1 MKKIHNIL
9 LASAAA
15 TLLLTGCVE
24 DFDTSYPAGEKPEN
38 VAMDDLTRGYE
49 VLKNYTGLKLGAN
62 LTIADLKAGNT
73 SFSTV
78 LANFNEVN
86 VVDGFSHAAV
96 VADDGTVSADASKD
110 EVDAAIAAGL
120 VPTASLFAP
129 NAWNM
134 NVMKEA
140 TKDTWVDGENVD
152 LHQKYDFESSAIGDV
167 FGTDKDSKVAK
178 DPKGKNGKSLCIK
191 KAAKFIE
198 FPVNLPEGASL
209 STIKTISF
217 DYYSSNVKKNVV
229 IRVKVGDKA
238 KELRN
243 FGVPTKAKTW
253 ETFMVDLSKIDFTEA
268 FDADDMKSSNIS
280 LVIGQGA
287 VPQQVYVDNIDIYAP
302 YQKPGYYKPRPVDEK
317 AADVKKAMFA
327 YVDSVMQNY
336 GDKVQAWNV
345 ASNLIEDL
353 FYSLKSSENMGATD
367 EFYPN
372 DYLDEN
378 WVADVCKEIHSKKAD
393 AKLFYSEENL
403 LTDAE
408 KTEAAIN
415 YINQWNEAGAK
426 IEGIDVKL
434 DVPYNSSSLTE
445 AKANIDNL
453 LATLKASGLEIRLSD
468 MNVYLADAS
477 GTVADQSKATFE
489 DYKGMAELYA
499 YILNKAQ
506 DVLGDK
512 LYGVSFSTI
521 NQGTTGV
528 GLWNHFNRLPTY
540 VGVVNGLQKTEINGK
555 KIIYIYFWDTDIR
568 SGAGS

>member
-49 VLKNYTGLKLGAN
+49 VLKNYTGMKLGAN
-62 LTIADLKAGNT
+62 LTIADLKAANT

-110 EVDAAIAAGL
+110 AVDAAIAAGL

-140 TKDTWVDGENVD
+140 TKDTWVDGENID
-152 LHQKYDFESSAIGDV
+152 LHQMYDFESSAIGDV

-178 DPKGKNGKSLCIK
+178 DPTGKNGKSLCNK

-217 DYYSSNVKKNVV
+217 DYYSSNAKKDVV
-229 IRVKVGDKA
+229 IRVNVGDKVLQ
-238 KELRN
+238 LRN

-253 ETFMVDLSKIDFTEA
+253 ETFKVDLSKVDLTEK
-268 FDADDMKSSNIS
+268 FNEDDLKSSNIS

-302 YQKPGYYKPRPVDEK
+302 YQKPGNYKPRPVEEK

-415 YINQWNEAGAK
+415 YIKQWNEADAK
-426 IEGIDVKL
+426 IEGIDAKL
-434 DVPYNSSSLTE
+434 DVPYNSSSVAE
-445 AKANIDNL
+445 AKANVDIL
-453 LATLKASGLEIRLSD
+453 LAKLKASGLQVRLSD

-540 VGVVNGLQKTEINGK
+540 VGVVNGLQKTEIK
-555 KIIYIYFWDTDIR
+555 W
-568 SGAGS
+568 

>member
-24 DFDTSYPAGEKPEN
+24 DFDTSYPAGEKPES
-38 VAMDDLTRGYE
+38 VAMDDLTRGYD
-49 VLKNYTGLKLGAN
+49 VLKNYTGMKLGAN
-62 LTIADLKAGNT
+62 LTIADLKAANT

-86 VVDGFSHAAV
+86 VADGFSHAAV
-96 VADDGTVSADASKD
+96 VADDGSINATDN
-110 EVDAAIAAGL
+110 VDAVQKAIGAGL
-120 VPTASLFAP
+120 IPCGSLFAP

-140 TKDTWVDGENVD
+140 AKDTWVEGENVD
-152 LHQKYDFESSAIGDV
+152 LHQMYDFEDKAIGDV

-178 DPKGKNGKSLCIK
+178 DPTGKNGKSLFNK
-191 KAAKFIE
+191 KGAKFIE

-217 DYYSSNVKKNVV
+217 DYYSSNAKKDVV

-238 KELRN
+238 LQLRN
-243 FGVPTKAKTW
+243 FGIPTKAKTW
-253 ETFMVDLSKIDFTEA
+253 ETFKVDLSKVDLTET
-268 FDADDMKSSNIS
+268 FDADALKSSNIS
-280 LVIGQGA
+280 LVIGQAA

-302 YQKPGYYKPRPVDEK
+302 YQKPGHFDPRPADEK

-327 YVDSVMQNY
+327 YVDNIMETY

-353 FYSLKSSENMGATD
+353 FYSLKSSENMVADG

-372 DYLDEN
+372 DYMDEN

-393 AKLFYSEENL
+393 AKLFYSDENL
-403 LTDAE
+403 LADAQ

-415 YINQWNEAGAK
+415 YIKQWNEAGAK
-426 IEGIDVKL
+426 IEGIDAKL
-434 DVPYNSSSLTE
+434 DVPYNSSSVAET
-445 AKANIDNL
+445 KANIDDF
-453 LATLKASGLEIRLSD
+453 LAKLKDSGLQVRLSD

-489 DYKGMAELYA
+489 DYKGMAGLYA

-512 LYGVSFSTI
+512 LYDVSFSTI
-521 NQGTTGV
+521 NQGATGV
-528 GLWNHFNRLPTY
+528 GLWSNFNRLPTY
-540 VGVVNGLQKTEINGK
+540 VGVVNGLQKTEIK
-555 KIIYIYFWDTDIR
+555 W
-568 SGAGS
+568 

>member
-15 TLLLTGCVE
+15 SMLLTGCAE
-24 DFDTSYPAGEKPEN
+24 DFDTSYPAGDKPES
-38 VAMDDLTRGYE
+38 VAMADLTRGYE
-49 VLKNYTGLKLGAN
+49 VLKNYTGMKLGAN
-62 LTIADLKAGNT
+62 LTIADLKAANT

-129 NAWNM
+129 NAWNLT
-134 NVMKEA
+134 VMKEA
-140 TKDTWVDGENVD
+140 SKDTWVDGENVD

-167 FGTDKDSKVAK
+167 FGTDTNSKVAK
-178 DPKGKNGKSLCIK
+178 DPTGKNGKSLFNN

-253 ETFMVDLSKIDFTEA
+253 ETFMVDLSKVDFTEA

-280 LVIGQGA
+280 LVIGQAA

-302 YQKPGYYKPRPVDEK
+302 YQKPGYYKPRPVEEK

-327 YVDSVMQNY
+327 YVGSVMQNY

-403 LTDAE
+403 LTDEE

-415 YINQWNEAGAK
+415 YIKQWNEAGAQ

-434 DVPYNSSSLTE
+434 DVPYNGSSLAET
-445 AKANIDNL
+445 KANIDNL
-453 LATLKASGLEIRLSD
+453 LATLKASGLQVRLSD
-468 MNVYLADAS
+468 MNVYLTDAS
-477 GTVADQSKATFE
+477 GIIADQSKATFE

-540 VGVVNGLQKTEINGK
+540 VGVVNGLQKTEIK
-555 KIIYIYFWDTDIR
+555 W
-568 SGAGS
+568 

>member
-49 VLKNYTGLKLGAN
+49 VLKNYTGMKLGAN
-62 LTIADLKAGNT
+62 LTIADLKAANT

-86 VVDGFSHAAV
+86 VADGFSHAAV

-178 DPKGKNGKSLCIK
+178 DPTGKNGKSLCIK

-280 LVIGQGA
+280 LVIGQAA

-302 YQKPGYYKPRPVDEK
+302 YQKPGYYKPRPVEEK

-353 FYSLKSSENMGATD
+353 FYSLKSSENMVADG

-372 DYLDEN
+372 DYMDEN

-415 YINQWNEAGAK
+415 YIKQWNEAGAK
-426 IEGIDVKL
+426 IEGIDAKL
-434 DVPYNSSSLTE
+434 DVPYNSSSVAE
-445 AKANIDNL
+445 AKANVDIL
-453 LATLKASGLEIRLSD
+453 LAKLKASGLQVRLSD

-477 GTVADQSKATFE
+477 GTVADQSMATFE

-521 NQGTTGV
+521 NQGATGV

-540 VGVVNGLQKTEINGK
+540 VGVVNGLQKTEIK
-555 KIIYIYFWDTDIR
+555 W
-568 SGAGS
+568 

>member
-49 VLKNYTGLKLGAN
+49 VLKNYTGMKLGAN
-62 LTIADLKAGNT
+62 LTIADLKAANT

-178 DPKGKNGKSLCIK
+178 DPTGKNGKSLCIK

-253 ETFMVDLSKIDFTEA
+253 ETFVVDLSKVDFTEA

-280 LVIGQGA
+280 LVIGQAA

-302 YQKPGYYKPRPVDEK
+302 YQKPGYYKPRPVEEK

-327 YVDSVMQNY
+327 YVDSVIQNY

-353 FYSLKSSENMGATD
+353 FYSLKSSENMVADG

-415 YINQWNEAGAK
+415 YIKQWNEADAK
-426 IEGIDVKL
+426 IEGIDAKL
-434 DVPYNSSSLTE
+434 DVPYNSSSVAE
-445 AKANIDNL
+445 AKANVDIL
-453 LATLKASGLEIRLSD
+453 LAKLKASGLQVRLSD
-468 MNVYLADAS
+468 MNVYLADAG

-540 VGVVNGLQKTEINGK
+540 VGVVNGLQKTEIK
-555 KIIYIYFWDTDIR
+555 W
-568 SGAGS
+568 

>member
-15 TLLLTGCVE
+15 SMLLTGCVE
-24 DFDTSYPAGEKPEN
+24 DFDTSYAAGEKPES
-38 VAMDDLTRGYE
+38 VAMDDLTRGYD
-49 VLKNYTGLKLGAN
+49 VLKNYTTGMKLGAN
-62 LTIADLKAGNT
+62 LTITDLKAANT

-78 LANFNEVN
+78 LANFNAVN
-86 VVDGFSHAAV
+86 ITDGFSHSAV
-96 VADDGTVSADASKD
+96 VADDGSINATDNADAVQKVMD
-110 EVDAAIAAGL
+110 AGL
-120 VPTASLFAP
+120 VPCASLFAP
-129 NAWNM
+129 NTWNM
-134 NVMKEA
+134 NVMNEA
-140 TKDTWVDGENVD
+140 TKDTWVDGENVE
-152 LHQKYDFESSAIGDV
+152 LHQKFDFESSAIGDV

-178 DPKGKNGKSLCIK
+178 DPTGKNGKSLFNK
-191 KAAKFIE
+191 KGAKFIE

-243 FGVPTKAKTW
+243 FGLPTKAKTW
-253 ETFMVDLSKIDFTEA
+253 ETFVVDLSKVDFTEA
-268 FDADDMKSSNIS
+268 FTADDMKSSDIS

-302 YQKPGYYKPRPVDEK
+302 YQKPGYYKPRPAEEK

-327 YVDSVMQNY
+327 YVDSVMLNY

-353 FYSLKSSENMGATD
+353 FYSLKSSENMVATD

-378 WVADVCKEIHSKKAD
+378 WVADVCKEIHSKKDD

-403 LTDAE
+403 LMDAQ

-415 YINQWNEAGAK
+415 YINQWNVAGAK
-426 IEGIDVKL
+426 IEGIDAKL
-434 DVPYNSSSLTE
+434 DVPYNSNSSSLAET
-445 AKANIDNL
+445 KANIVNL
-453 LATLKASGLEIRLSD
+453 LAKLKDSGLKVRLSD
-468 MNVYLADAS
+468 MNVYLADAN
-477 GTVADQSKATFE
+477 GTVVDQSKATFE

-540 VGVVNGLQKTEINGK
+540 VGVVNGLQKTEIK
-555 KIIYIYFWDTDIR
+555 W
-568 SGAGS
+568 

>member
-49 VLKNYTGLKLGAN
+49 VLKNYTGMKLGAN
-62 LTIADLKAGNT
+62 LTIADLKAANT

-152 LHQKYDFESSAIGDV
+152 LHQKYDFEISAIGDV

-178 DPKGKNGKSLCIK
+178 DPTGKNGKSLCIK

-280 LVIGQGA
+280 LVIGQAA

-302 YQKPGYYKPRPVDEK
+302 YQKPGYYKPRPVEEK

-415 YINQWNEAGAK
+415 YIRQWNEAGAQ

-434 DVPYNSSSLTE
+434 DVPYNSSSVAE

-468 MNVYLADAS
+468 MNVYLADAN
-477 GTVADQSKATFE
+477 GTVADQSMATFE

-521 NQGTTGV
+521 NQGATGV

-540 VGVVNGLQKTEINGK
+540 VGVVNGLQKTEIK
-555 KIIYIYFWDTDIR
+555 W
-568 SGAGS
+568 

>member
-15 TLLLTGCVE
+15 TMLLTGCAE
-24 DFDTSYPAGEKPEN
+24 DFDTSYPAGDKPES

-49 VLKNYTGLKLGAN
+49 VLKNYTGMKLGAN
-62 LTIADLKAGNT
+62 LTIADLKAANT

-110 EVDAAIAAGL
+110 EVGAAIAAGL

-178 DPKGKNGKSLCIK
+178 DPTGKNGKSLCIK
-191 KAAKFIE
+191 KAAKYIA

-253 ETFMVDLSKIDFTEA
+253 ETFVVDLSKVDFTEA

-280 LVIGQGA
+280 LVIGQAA

-302 YQKPGYYKPRPVDEK
+302 YQKPGDYKPRPVEEK

-336 GDKVQAWNV
+336 GDKVQSWNV

-353 FYSLKSSENMGATD
+353 FYSLKSSENMVAAD

-415 YINQWNEAGAK
+415 YIRQWNEAGAK
-426 IEGIDVKL
+426 IEGIDAKL
-434 DVPYNSSSLTE
+434 DVPYSSSSLAET
-445 AKANIDNL
+445 KANIDNL
-453 LATLKASGLEIRLSD
+453 LATLSAAGLQVRLSD
-468 MNVYLADAS
+468 MNVYLADAN

-540 VGVVNGLQKTEINGK
+540 VGVVNGLQKTEIK
-555 KIIYIYFWDTDIR
+555 W
-568 SGAGS
+568 

>member
-15 TLLLTGCVE
+15 SMLLTGCVE
-24 DFDTSYPAGEKPEN
+24 DFDTSYPAGDKPQS
-38 VAMDDLTRGYE
+38 VVMDDLTRGYD
-49 VLKNYTGLKLGAN
+49 VLKNYAGMKLGAN
-62 LTIADLKAGNT
+62 LTIADLKAANT

-86 VVDGFSHAAV
+86 VADGFSHAAV
-96 VADDGTVSADASKD
+96 VADDGSINATDN
-110 EVDAAIAAGL
+110 VDAVQKAIGAGL
-120 VPTASLFAP
+120 IPCGSLFAP

-152 LHQKYDFESSAIGDV
+152 LHQMYDFEDKAIGDV

-178 DPKGKNGKSLCIK
+178 DPTGKNGKSLFNK
-191 KAAKFIE
+191 KGAKFIE

-217 DYYSSNVKKNVV
+217 DYYSSNTKKDVV

-238 KELRN
+238 LQLRN

-253 ETFMVDLSKIDFTEA
+253 ETFVVDLSKVNLTET
-268 FDADDMKSSNIS
+268 FDADALKSSDIS

-302 YQKPGYYKPRPVDEK
+302 YQKPGYYKPRPVEEK

-353 FYSLKSSENMGATD
+353 FYTLKSSENMVADD

-403 LTDAE
+403 LANAE

-426 IEGIDVKL
+426 IEGIDAKL
-434 DVPYNSSSLTE
+434 DVPYNSSSVAE

-453 LATLKASGLEIRLSD
+453 LATLKASGLQVRLSD

-512 LYGVSFSTI
+512 LYDVSFSTI
-521 NQGTTGV
+521 NQSTTGV
-528 GLWNHFNRLPTY
+528 GLWNNFNRLPTY
-540 VGVVNGLQKTEINGK
+540 VGVVNGLQKTEIK
-555 KIIYIYFWDTDIR
+555 W
-568 SGAGS
+568 

>member
-15 TLLLTGCVE
+15 SMLLTGCVE
-24 DFDTSYPAGEKPEN
+24 DFDTSYAAGKKPES
-38 VAMDDLTRGYE
+38 VVMDDLTRGYE
-49 VLKNYTGLKLGAN
+49 VLKNYTGMKLGAN
-62 LTIADLKAGNT
+62 LTIADLKAANT

-86 VVDGFSHAAV
+86 VADGFSHAAM
-96 VADDGTVSADASKD
+96 VADDGSINATDN
-110 EVDAAIAAGL
+110 VDAVRKVMDAGL
-120 VPTASLFAP
+120 VPCASLFAP
-129 NAWNM
+129 NTWNM

-140 TKDTWVDGENVD
+140 TKDTWVDGENID
-152 LHQKYDFESSAIGDV
+152 LHQMYDFESSAIGDV

-178 DPKGKNGKSLCIK
+178 DPTGKNGKSLFNK
-191 KAAKFIE
+191 KGAKFIE

-217 DYYSSNVKKNVV
+217 DYYSSNVKKDVV

-238 KELRN
+238 LQLRN

-253 ETFMVDLSKIDFTEA
+253 ETFVVDLSKVDLTEK
-268 FDADDMKSSNIS
+268 FNEDDLKSSDIS

-302 YQKPGYYKPRPVDEK
+302 YQKPGHFDPRPAEEK

-336 GDKVQAWNV
+336 GDKVQTWNV

-353 FYSLKSSENMGATD
+353 FYSLKSSENMVATD

-372 DYLDEN
+372 DYLGEN

-415 YINQWNEAGAK
+415 YIKQWNVAGAQ

-434 DVPYNSSSLTE
+434 DVPYNSSSVAET
-445 AKANIDNL
+445 KANIDNL
-453 LATLKASGLEIRLSD
+453 LATLKASGLEVRLSD

-477 GTVADQSKATFE
+477 GTVADQSKATLE

-499 YILNKAQ
+499 DILNKAQ

-521 NQGTTGV
+521 NQGATGV
-528 GLWNHFNRLPTY
+528 GLWSNFNRLPTY
-540 VGVVNGLQKTEINGK
+540 VGVVNGLQKTEMK
-555 KIIYIYFWDTDIR
+555 W
-568 SGAGS
+568 

>member
-15 TLLLTGCVE
+15 TMLLTGCAE
-24 DFDTSYPAGEKPEN
+24 DFDTSYPAGDKPES

-49 VLKNYTGLKLGAN
+49 VLKNYTGMKLGAN
-62 LTIADLKAGNT
+62 LTIADLKAANT

-110 EVDAAIAAGL
+110 EVGAAIAAGL

-178 DPKGKNGKSLCIK
+178 DPTGKNGKSLCIK

-253 ETFMVDLSKIDFTEA
+253 ETFVVDLSKVDFTEA

-280 LVIGQGA
+280 LVIGQAA

-302 YQKPGYYKPRPVDEK
+302 YQKPGSYKPRPVEEK

-353 FYSLKSSENMGATD
+353 FYSLKSSENMVATD

-415 YINQWNEAGAK
+415 YIRQWNEAGAK
-426 IEGIDVKL
+426 IEGIDAKL
-434 DVPYNSSSLTE
+434 DVPYNSSSLAET
-445 AKANIDNL
+445 KANIDNL
-453 LATLKASGLEIRLSD
+453 LATLKASGLEVRLSD
-468 MNVYLADAS
+468 MNVYLADAN

-540 VGVVNGLQKTEINGK
+540 VGVVNGLQKTEIK
-555 KIIYIYFWDTDIR
+555 W
-568 SGAGS
+568 

>member
-24 DFDTSYPAGEKPEN
+24 DFDTSYPAGEKPES

-49 VLKNYTGLKLGAN
+49 VLKNYTGMKLGAN
-62 LTIADLKAGNT
+62 LTIADLKAANT

-86 VVDGFSHAAV
+86 VADGFSHAAV

-110 EVDAAIAAGL
+110 AVDAAIAAGL

-140 TKDTWVDGENVD
+140 TKDTWVDGENID
-152 LHQKYDFESSAIGDV
+152 LHQMYDFESSAIGDV
-167 FGTDKDSKVAK
+167 FGTDTDSKVAK
-178 DPKGKNGKSLCIK
+178 DPTGKNGKSLFNK
-191 KAAKFIE
+191 KGAKFIE

-217 DYYSSNVKKNVV
+217 DYYSSNVKKDVV
-229 IRVKVGDKA
+229 VRVKVGDKA
-238 KELRN
+238 VQVKN

-253 ETFMVDLSKIDFTEA
+253 ETIVADLSKVDLTET
-268 FDADDMKSSNIS
+268 FDADALKSSDIS

-287 VPQQVYVDNIDIYAP
+287 VPQQVYVDNIDIYSP
-302 YQKPGYYKPRPVDEK
+302 YQQPGHFDPRPAGEK

-327 YVDSVMQNY
+327 YVDSVMLNY

-353 FYSLKSSENMGATD
+353 FYTLKSSENMVADG

-372 DYLDEN
+372 DYMDEN

-403 LTDAE
+403 LANAE

-415 YINQWNEAGAK
+415 YIKQWNEAGAK

-434 DVPYNSSSLTE
+434 DVPYSSSSFAET
-445 AKANIDNL
+445 KANIDKL
-453 LATLKASGLEIRLSD
+453 LATLSAAGLQVRLSD

-512 LYGVSFSTI
+512 LYDVSFSTI

-528 GLWNHFNRLPTY
+528 GLWNNFNRLPTY
-540 VGVVNGLQKTEINGK
+540 VGVVNGLQKTEIK
-555 KIIYIYFWDTDIR
+555 W
-568 SGAGS
+568 

>member
-15 TLLLTGCVE
+15 SMLLTGCVE
-24 DFDTSYPAGEKPEN
+24 DFDTSYAAGEKPES
-38 VAMDDLTRGYE
+38 VVMDDLTRGYD
-49 VLKNYTGLKLGAN
+49 VLKNYTGMKLGAN
-62 LTIADLKAGNT
+62 LTIADLKAANT

-86 VVDGFSHAAV
+86 VADGFSHAAV
-96 VADDGTVSADASKD
+96 VADDGSINATDN
-110 EVDAAIAAGL
+110 VDAVQKAIGAGL
-120 VPTASLFAP
+120 KPCGSLFAP

-140 TKDTWVDGENVD
+140 AKDTWVEGENVD
-152 LHQKYDFESSAIGDV
+152 LHQMYDFEDKAIGDV

-178 DPKGKNGKSLCIK
+178 DPTGKNGKSLFNK
-191 KAAKFIE
+191 KGAKFIE

-217 DYYSSNVKKNVV
+217 DYYSSNAKKDVV

-238 KELRN
+238 LQLRN
-243 FGVPTKAKTW
+243 FGIPTKAKTW
-253 ETFMVDLSKIDFTEA
+253 ETFVVDLSKVNLTET
-268 FDADDMKSSNIS
+268 FDADALKSSDIS

-302 YQKPGYYKPRPVDEK
+302 YQQPGYYKPRPAEEK

-378 WVADVCKEIHSKKAD
+378 WVADVCKEILSKKAD

-415 YINQWNEAGAK
+415 YIKQWNEAGAK
-426 IEGIDVKL
+426 IEGIDAKL
-434 DVPYNSSSLTE
+434 DVPYNSSSVAET
-445 AKANIDNL
+445 KANIDDF
-453 LATLKASGLEIRLSD
+453 LAKLKDSGLQVRLSD

-489 DYKGMAELYA
+489 DYKGMADLYA

-512 LYGVSFSTI
+512 LYDVSFSTI
-521 NQGTTGV
+521 NQGATGV
-528 GLWNHFNRLPTY
+528 GLWNNFNRLPTY
-540 VGVVNGLQKTEINGK
+540 VGVVNGLQKTEIK
-555 KIIYIYFWDTDIR
+555 W
-568 SGAGS
+568 

>member
-15 TLLLTGCVE
+15 SMLLTGCVE
-24 DFDTSYPAGEKPEN
+24 DFDTSYAAGEKPES
-38 VAMDDLTRGYE
+38 VVMDDLTRGYE
-49 VLKNYTGLKLGAN
+49 VLKNYTGMKLGAN
-62 LTIADLKAGNT
+62 LTIADLKAANT

-86 VVDGFSHAAV
+86 VADGFSHAAV
-96 VADDGTVSADASKD
+96 VADDGSINATDN
-110 EVDAAIAAGL
+110 VDAVRKVMDAGL
-120 VPTASLFAP
+120 VPCASLFAP

-140 TKDTWVDGENVD
+140 TKDTWVDGENID
-152 LHQKYDFESSAIGDV
+152 LHQMYDFESSAIGDV
-167 FGTDKDSKVAK
+167 FGTDTDSKVAK
-178 DPKGKNGKSLCIK
+178 DPTGKNGKSLCNK

-217 DYYSSNVKKNVV
+217 DYYSSNVKKDVV

-238 KELRN
+238 LQLRN
-243 FGVPTKAKTW
+243 FGIPTKAKTW
-253 ETFMVDLSKIDFTEA
+253 ETFVVDLSKVDLTEK
-268 FDADDMKSSNIS
+268 FNEDDLKSSDIS

-302 YQKPGYYKPRPVDEK
+302 YQKPGHFDPRPAEEK

-336 GDKVQAWNV
+336 GDKVQSWNV

-353 FYSLKSSENMGATD
+353 FYTLKSSENMVADG

-372 DYLDEN
+372 DYMDDN

-403 LTDAE
+403 LMDAE
-408 KTEAAIN
+408 KTKAAID
-415 YINQWNEAGAK
+415 YINQWNEVGAK
-426 IEGIDVKL
+426 IKGIDAKL
-434 DVPYNSSSLTE
+434 DVPYNSSSLAET
-445 AKANIDNL
+445 KANIDNL
-453 LATLKASGLEIRLSD
+453 LATLKASGLQVRLSD

-477 GTVADQSKATFE
+477 GTIADQSKATFE
-489 DYKGMAELYA
+489 DYKGMAGLYA

-512 LYGVSFSTI
+512 LYDVSFSTI
-521 NQGTTGV
+521 NQSTTGV
-528 GLWNHFNRLPTY
+528 GLWNNFNRLPTY
-540 VGVVNGLQKTEINGK
+540 VGVVNGLQKTEIK
-555 KIIYIYFWDTDIR
+555 W
-568 SGAGS
+568 

>member
-15 TLLLTGCVE
+15 SMLLTGCVE
-24 DFDTSYPAGEKPEN
+24 DFDTSYPAGKKPES
-38 VAMDDLTRGYE
+38 VVMDDLTRGYE
-49 VLKNYTGLKLGAN
+49 VLKKYTDMKLGAN
-62 LTIADLKAGNT
+62 LTIADLKAANT

-86 VVDGFSHAAV
+86 VADGFSHAAV

-110 EVDAAIAAGL
+110 AVDAAIAAGL

-134 NVMKEA
+134 NVMNEA
-140 TKDTWVDGENVD
+140 TKDTWVDGENID

-167 FGTDKDSKVAK
+167 FGTDTDSKVAK
-178 DPKGKNGKSLCIK
+178 DPAGKNGQSLFNK
-191 KAAKFIE
+191 KASKFIE

-217 DYYSSNVKKNVV
+217 DYYSSNVKKDVV

-238 KELRN
+238 LQLRN
-243 FGVPTKAKTW
+243 FGIPTKAKTW
-253 ETFMVDLSKIDFTEA
+253 ETFTVDLSKVDLTEK
-268 FDADDMKSSNIS
+268 FDADDLKSSDIT

-302 YQKPGYYKPRPVDEK
+302 YQKPGYYKPRPAEEK
-317 AADVKKAMFA
+317 AVDVKKAMFA

-353 FYSLKSSENMGATD
+353 FYSLKSSENMDAAD

-403 LTDAE
+403 LTDPQ
-408 KTEAAIN
+408 KTEAAVN
-415 YINQWNEAGAK
+415 YIKQWNDAGAK
-426 IEGIDVKL
+426 IEGIDAKL
-434 DVPYNSSSLTE
+434 DVPYNSSSLAET
-445 AKANIDNL
+445 KANIDNL
-453 LATLKASGLEIRLSD
+453 LAKLKDLGLQVRLSD
-468 MNVYLADAS
+468 MNVYLADAG
-477 GTVADQSKATFE
+477 GTIADQSKATFE

-512 LYGVSFSTI
+512 LYDVSFSTI
-521 NQGTTGV
+521 NQGATGV
-528 GLWNHFNRLPTY
+528 GLWSNFNRLPTY
-540 VGVVNGLQKTEINGK
+540 VGVVNGLQKTEMK
-555 KIIYIYFWDTDIR
+555 W
-568 SGAGS
+568 

>member
-1 MKKIHNIL
+1 M
-9 LASAAA
+9 
-15 TLLLTGCVE
+15 LLTGCVE
-24 DFDTSYPAGEKPEN
+24 DFDTSYPAGDKPES

-49 VLKNYTGLKLGAN
+49 VLKNYTTGMKLGAN
-62 LTIADLKAGNT
+62 LTIADLKAANT

-78 LANFNEVN
+78 LANFNAVN
-86 VVDGFSHAAV
+86 ITDGFSHAAV
-96 VADDGTVSADASKD
+96 VADDGMVSADGPKD
-110 EVDAAIAAGL
+110 AVDAAIAAGL

-129 NAWNM
+129 NAWNLT
-134 NVMKEA
+134 VMKEA
-140 TKDTWVDGENVD
+140 SKDTWVDGENID
-152 LHQKYDFESSAIGDV
+152 LHLKYDFEGDAINAT

-178 DPKGKNGKSLCIK
+178 DPTGKNGKSLCNK

-198 FPVNLPEGASL
+198 FPVKLPEGASL

-243 FGVPTKAKTW
+243 FGLPTKAKTW
-253 ETFMVDLSKIDFTEA
+253 ETFVVDLSKVDFTEA
-268 FDADDMKSSNIS
+268 FTADDMKSSDIS

-302 YQKPGYYKPRPVDEK
+302 YQKPGYYKPRPAEEK

-327 YVDSVMQNY
+327 YVDSVMLNY
-336 GDKVQAWNV
+336 GDKVKTWNV

-353 FYSLKSSENMGATD
+353 FYSLKSSENMVATD

-378 WVADVCKEIHSKKAD
+378 WVADVCKEIHSKKDD

-403 LTDAE
+403 LMDAQ

-415 YINQWNEAGAK
+415 YIKQWNKAGAK

-434 DVPYNSSSLTE
+434 DVPYNSSSVAE
-445 AKANIDNL
+445 AEANIDKL
-453 LATLKASGLEIRLSD
+453 LATLSAEGLQVRLSD
-468 MNVYLADAS
+468 MNVYLADAN
-477 GTVADQSKATFE
+477 GTVVDQSKATFA

-528 GLWNHFNRLPTY
+528 GLWNNFNRLPTY
-540 VGVVNGLQKTEINGK
+540 VGVVNGLQKTEIK
-555 KIIYIYFWDTDIR
+555 W
-568 SGAGS
+568 

>member
-24 DFDTSYPAGEKPEN
+24 DFDTSYAAGEKPES

-49 VLKNYTGLKLGAN
+49 VLKNYTGMKLGAN
-62 LTIADLKAGNT
+62 LTIADLKAANT

-86 VVDGFSHAAV
+86 VADGFSHAAV

-110 EVDAAIAAGL
+110 AVDAAIAAGL

-134 NVMKEA
+134 TVMKEA
-140 TKDTWVDGENVD
+140 TKDTWVEGENLD

-167 FGTDKDSKVAK
+167 FGTDKNSKVAK
-178 DPKGKNGKSLCIK
+178 DPTGKNGKSLFNK
-191 KAAKFIE
+191 KNAKFIE

-217 DYYSSNVKKNVV
+217 DYYSSNAKKDVV

-238 KELRN
+238 LQLRN

-253 ETFMVDLSKIDFTEA
+253 ETFVVDLSKVNLTET
-268 FDADDMKSSNIS
+268 FDADALKSSDIS

-287 VPQQVYVDNIDIYAP
+287 VPQQVYVDNIDIYSP
-302 YQKPGYYKPRPVDEK
+302 YQKPGHFDPRPADEK
-317 AADVKKAMFA
+317 AAAVKKAMFD
-327 YVDSVMQNY
+327 YVDNIMENY

-353 FYSLKSSENMGATD
+353 FYTLKSSENMVADG

-372 DYLDEN
+372 DYMDEN
-378 WVADVCKEIHSKKAD
+378 WVADVCKEIHSKKDD

-403 LTDAE
+403 LANAE

-415 YINQWNEAGAK
+415 YIKQWNEAGAK

-434 DVPYNSSSLTE
+434 DVPYNSSSLAET
-445 AKANIDNL
+445 KANIDNL
-453 LATLKASGLEIRLSD
+453 LATLKASGLEVRLSD

-477 GTVADQSKATFE
+477 GTIADQSKATFE

-528 GLWNHFNRLPTY
+528 GLWNKFNRLPTY
-540 VGVVNGLQKTEINGK
+540 VGVVNGLQKTEIK
-555 KIIYIYFWDTDIR
+555 W
-568 SGAGS
+568 

>member
-49 VLKNYTGLKLGAN
+49 VLKNYTGMKLGAN
-62 LTIADLKAGNT
+62 LTIADLKAANT

-86 VVDGFSHAAV
+86 IADGFSHAAV

-110 EVDAAIAAGL
+110 AVDAAIAAGL
-120 VPTASLFAP
+120 APTASLFAP

-134 NVMKEA
+134 TVMKEA
-140 TKDTWVDGENVD
+140 TKDTWVEGENLD

-167 FGTDKDSKVAK
+167 FGTDKNSKVAK
-178 DPKGKNGKSLCIK
+178 DPTGKNGKSLFNK
-191 KAAKFIE
+191 KNAKFIE

-217 DYYSSNVKKNVV
+217 DYYSSNAKKDVV
-229 IRVKVGDKA
+229 IRVKVGDKVLQ
-238 KELRN
+238 LRN

-253 ETFMVDLSKIDFTEA
+253 ETFKVDLSKVDLTEK
-268 FDADDMKSSNIS
+268 FNEDDLKSSNIS

-302 YQKPGYYKPRPVDEK
+302 YQKPGYYKPRPVEEK

-378 WVADVCKEIHSKKAD
+378 WVADVCKEILSKKAD

-434 DVPYNSSSLTE
+434 DVPYSSSSLAET
-445 AKANIDNL
+445 KANIDNL
-453 LATLKASGLEIRLSD
+453 LATLKASGLQVRLSD

-528 GLWNHFNRLPTY
+528 GLWNKFNRLPTY
-540 VGVVNGLQKTEINGK
+540 VGVVNGLQKTEIK
-555 KIIYIYFWDTDIR
+555 W
-568 SGAGS
+568 

>member
-15 TLLLTGCVE
+15 SMLLTGCVE
-24 DFDTSYPAGEKPEN
+24 DFDTSYPAGKKPES
-38 VAMDDLTRGYE
+38 VVMDDLTRGYE
-49 VLKNYTGLKLGAN
+49 VLKKYTDMKLGAN
-62 LTIADLKAGNT
+62 LTIADLKAANT

-86 VVDGFSHAAV
+86 VADGFSHAAV
-96 VADDGTVSADASKD
+96 VADDGSINATDNADAVQKVMD
-110 EVDAAIAAGL
+110 AGL
-120 VPTASLFAP
+120 VPCASLFAP
-129 NAWNM
+129 NTWNM

-140 TKDTWVDGENVD
+140 TKDTWIEGENID
-152 LHQKYDFESSAIGDV
+152 LHQKYDFESSAIGAV
-167 FGTDKDSKVAK
+167 FGTDKFSKVAN
-178 DPKGKNGKSLCIK
+178 DPAKKNGKVLLNK
-191 KAAKFIE
+191 NAAKFIE

-217 DYYSSNVKKNVV
+217 DYYSSNVKKDVV

-238 KELRN
+238 LQLRN

-253 ETFMVDLSKIDFTEA
+253 ETFTVDLSKVNLTET
-268 FDADDMKSSNIS
+268 FDADALKSSNIS
-280 LVIGQGA
+280 LVIGQA
-287 VPQQVYVDNIDIYAP
+287 AAPQNVAIDNLDVYAP
-302 YQKPGYYKPRPVDEK
+302 YQKPGHFDPRPADEK

-327 YVDSVMQNY
+327 YVDSIMKNY

-353 FYSLKSSENMGATD
+353 FYSLKSSENMVAAD

-378 WVADVCKEIHSKKAD
+378 WVADVCKEIHSKKDD

-434 DVPYNSSSLTE
+434 DVPYNSSSLAET
-445 AKANIDNL
+445 KANIDKR
-453 LATLKASGLEIRLSD
+453 LATLKASGLEVRLSD
-468 MNVYLADAS
+468 MNVYLADAG

-521 NQGTTGV
+521 NQGPTGV
-528 GLWNHFNRLPTY
+528 GLWSNFNRLPTY
-540 VGVVNGLQKTEINGK
+540 VGVVNGLQKTEIK
-555 KIIYIYFWDTDIR
+555 W
-568 SGAGS
+568 

>member
-15 TLLLTGCVE
+15 SMLLTGCVE
-24 DFDTSYPAGEKPEN
+24 DFDTSYPAGEKPES

-49 VLKNYTGLKLGAN
+49 VLKNYTGMKLGAN
-62 LTIADLKAGNT
+62 LTIADLKAANT

-86 VVDGFSHAAV
+86 VADGFSHAAV
-96 VADDGTVSADASKD
+96 VADDGSINAADNADAVQKVMD
-110 EVDAAIAAGL
+110 AGL
-120 VPTASLFAP
+120 VPFASLFAP
-129 NAWNM
+129 NTWNM
-134 NVMKEA
+134 NVMNAA
-140 TKDTWVDGENVD
+140 TKDTWVEGENLD
-152 LHQKYDFESSAIGDV
+152 FHQKYDFESSAIGDV

-178 DPKGKNGKSLCIK
+178 DPTGKNGKSLCNK

-217 DYYSSNVKKNVV
+217 DYYSSNVKKDVV

-238 KELRN
+238 LQLRN
-243 FGVPTKAKTW
+243 FGIPTKAKTW
-253 ETFMVDLSKIDFTEA
+253 ETFVVDLSKVDLTET
-268 FDADDMKSSNIS
+268 FDADALKSSNIS
-280 LVIGQGA
+280 LVIGQAA
-287 VPQQVYVDNIDIYAP
+287 VPQQVYVDNIDIYSP
-302 YQKPGYYKPRPVDEK
+302 YQKPGHFDPRPADEK

-327 YVDSVMQNY
+327 YVDNIMENY

-353 FYSLKSSENMGATD
+353 FYSLKSSENMVATD

-393 AKLFYSEENL
+393 AKLFYSEENM
-403 LTDAE
+403 LTDAA

-415 YINQWNEAGAK
+415 YINQWNEEGAK
-426 IEGIDVKL
+426 IEGIDAKL
-434 DVPYNSSSLTE
+434 DVPYNSSSLAET
-445 AKANIDNL
+445 KANIDNL
-453 LATLKASGLEIRLSD
+453 LATLKASGLQVRLSD

-521 NQGTTGV
+521 NQGATGV
-528 GLWNHFNRLPTY
+528 GLWSNFNRLPTY
-540 VGVVNGLQKTEINGK
+540 VGVVNGLQKKSTIE
-555 KIIYIYFWDTDIR
+555 W
-568 SGAGS
+568 

>member
-15 TLLLTGCVE
+15 SMLLTGCVE

-49 VLKNYTGLKLGAN
+49 VLKNYTGMKLGAN
-62 LTIADLKAGNT
+62 LTIADLKAANT

-86 VVDGFSHAAV
+86 IADGFSHAAV

-110 EVDAAIAAGL
+110 AVDAAIAAGL

-134 NVMKEA
+134 TVMKEA

-178 DPKGKNGKSLCIK
+178 DPTGKNGKSLCIK

-253 ETFMVDLSKIDFTEA
+253 ETFVVDLSKVDFTEA

-280 LVIGQGA
+280 LVIGQAA

-302 YQKPGYYKPRPVDEK
+302 YQKPGYYKPRPVEEK

-415 YINQWNEAGAK
+415 YIKQWNEADAK
-426 IEGIDVKL
+426 IEGIDAKL
-434 DVPYNSSSLTE
+434 DVPYNSSSVAE
-445 AKANIDNL
+445 AKANVDIL
-453 LATLKASGLEIRLSD
+453 LAKLKASGLQVRLSD
-468 MNVYLADAS
+468 MNVYLADAG

-540 VGVVNGLQKTEINGK
+540 VGVVNGLQKTEIK
-555 KIIYIYFWDTDIR
+555 W
-568 SGAGS
+568 

>member
-15 TLLLTGCVE
+15 TMLLTGCVE
-24 DFDTSYPAGEKPEN
+24 DFDTSYAAGEKPES
-38 VAMDDLTRGYE
+38 VVMDDLTRGYE
-49 VLKNYTGLKLGAN
+49 VLKNYTGMKLGAN
-62 LTIADLKAGNT
+62 LTIADLKAANT

-86 VVDGFSHAAV
+86 VADGFSHAAV
-96 VADDGTVSADASKD
+96 VADDGSINATDNADAVQK
-110 EVDAAIAAGL
+110 AIDAGL
-120 VPTASLFAP
+120 VPCASLFAP
-129 NAWNM
+129 NTWNM
-134 NVMKEA
+134 NVMNAA
-140 TKDTWVDGENVD
+140 TKDIWVDGENLD
-152 LHQKYDFESSAIGDV
+152 HHQKYDFEGEAINAT
-167 FGTDKDSKVAK
+167 FGTDKSSKVAN
-178 DPKGKNGKSLCIK
+178 DPAKKNGKVLLNK
-191 KAAKFIE
+191 MAAKFIE

-217 DYYSSNVKKNVV
+217 DYYSSNVKKDVV
-229 IRVKVGDKA
+229 IRVKVGDKVLQ
-238 KELRN
+238 LRN

-253 ETFMVDLSKIDFTEA
+253 ETFTVDLSKVNLTET
-268 FDADDMKSSNIS
+268 FDADALKSSNIT
-280 LVIGQGA
+280 LVIGQAA
-287 VPQQVYVDNIDIYAP
+287 VPQNVAIDNLDVYSP
-302 YQKPGYYKPRPVDEK
+302 YQKPGHFDPRPTDEK
-317 AADVKKAMFA
+317 AADVKNAMFA
-327 YVDSVMQNY
+327 YVDNIMENY

-353 FYSLKSSENMGATD
+353 FYSLKSSENMVAAD

-393 AKLFYSEENL
+393 AKLFYSEENML
-403 LTDAE
+403 MDAQ

-426 IEGIDVKL
+426 IEGIDAKL
-434 DVPYNSSSLTE
+434 DVPYNSSSLAET
-445 AKANIDNL
+445 KANIDNL
-453 LATLKASGLEIRLSD
+453 LATLKASGLDVRLSD

-477 GTVADQSKATFE
+477 GTIADQSKATFE

-506 DVLGDK
+506 DVLGNK

-521 NQGTTGV
+521 NQGATGV
-528 GLWNHFNRLPTY
+528 GLWNKFNRLPTY
-540 VGVVNGLQKTEINGK
+540 VGVVNGLQKKSTIE
-555 KIIYIYFWDTDIR
+555 W
-568 SGAGS
+568 

>member
-15 TLLLTGCVE
+15 SMLLTGCVE
-24 DFDTSYPAGEKPEN
+24 DFDTSYAAGEKPES
-38 VAMDDLTRGYE
+38 VAMDDLTRGYD
-49 VLKNYTGLKLGAN
+49 VLKNYTGMKLGAN
-62 LTIADLKAGNT
+62 LTIADLKAANT

-86 VVDGFSHAAV
+86 VADGFSHAAV
-96 VADDGTVSADASKD
+96 VADDGSINAADN
-110 EVDAAIAAGL
+110 VDAVQKVMDAGL
-120 VPTASLFAP
+120 VPFASLFAP
-129 NAWNM
+129 NTWNM
-134 NVMKEA
+134 NVMNAA
-140 TKDTWVDGENVD
+140 TKDTWVEGENLD
-152 LHQKYDFESSAIGDV
+152 FHQKYDFESSAIGDV

-178 DPKGKNGKSLCIK
+178 DPTGKNGKSLCIK

-217 DYYSSNVKKNVV
+217 DYYSSNAKKDVV
-229 IRVKVGDKA
+229 IRVKVGDKVLQ
-238 KELRN
+238 LRN

-253 ETFMVDLSKIDFTEA
+253 ETFKVDLSKVDLTEK
-268 FDADDMKSSNIS
+268 FNEDDLKSSNIS
-280 LVIGQGA
+280 LVIGQAA
-287 VPQQVYVDNIDIYAP
+287 VPQQVYVDNIDIYSP
-302 YQKPGYYKPRPVDEK
+302 YQKPGHFDPRPADEK

-327 YVDSVMQNY
+327 YVDNIMENY
-336 GDKVQAWNV
+336 GDKVRSWNV

-353 FYSLKSSENMGATD
+353 FYSLKSSENMVAAD

-393 AKLFYSEENL
+393 AKLFYSEENM

-426 IEGIDVKL
+426 IEGIDAKL
-434 DVPYNSSSLTE
+434 DVPYNSSSVAET
-445 AKANIDNL
+445 KANIDDF
-453 LATLKASGLEIRLSD
+453 LAKLKDSGLQVRLSD

-521 NQGTTGV
+521 NQGATGV
-528 GLWNHFNRLPTY
+528 GLWSNFNRLPTY
-540 VGVVNGLQKTEINGK
+540 VGVVNGLQKKSTIE
-555 KIIYIYFWDTDIR
+555 W
-568 SGAGS
+568 

>member
-15 TLLLTGCVE
+15 SMLLTGCVE
-24 DFDTSYPAGEKPEN
+24 DFDTSYAAGAKPES
-38 VAMDDLTRGYE
+38 VVMDDLTRGYD
-49 VLKNYTGLKLGAN
+49 VLKNYTTGMKLGAN
-62 LTIADLKAGNT
+62 LTIADLKAANT

-86 VVDGFSHAAV
+86 VADGFSHAAV
-96 VADDGTVSADASKD
+96 VADDGMVSADGPKD
-110 EVDAAIAAGL
+110 AVDAAIAAGL

-129 NAWNM
+129 NAWNLT
-134 NVMKEA
+134 VMKEA
-140 TKDTWVDGENVD
+140 SKDTWVDGENID
-152 LHQKYDFESSAIGDV
+152 LHLKYDFEGDAINAT

-178 DPKGKNGKSLCIK
+178 DPTGKNGKSLCNK

-198 FPVNLPEGASL
+198 FPVKLPEGASL

-253 ETFMVDLSKIDFTEA
+253 ETFVVDLSKIDFTEA

-280 LVIGQGA
+280 LVIGQAA

-302 YQKPGYYKPRPVDEK
+302 YQKPGYYKPRPAEEK

-353 FYSLKSSENMGATD
+353 FYSLKSSENMVATD

-408 KTEAAIN
+408 KTEAAVNFIKL
-415 YINQWNEAGAK
+415 WNEAGAK
-426 IEGIDVKL
+426 IEGIDAKL
-434 DVPYNSSSLTE
+434 DVPYNSSSLAET
-445 AKANIDNL
+445 KANIDNL
-453 LATLKASGLEIRLSD
+453 LATLKASGLEVRLSD
-468 MNVYLADAS
+468 MNVYLADAN

-540 VGVVNGLQKTEINGK
+540 VGVVNGLQKTEIK
-555 KIIYIYFWDTDIR
+555 W
-568 SGAGS
+568 

>member
-15 TLLLTGCVE
+15 SMLLTGCVE
-24 DFDTSYPAGEKPEN
+24 DFDTSYPAGKKPES
-38 VAMDDLTRGYE
+38 VAMDDLTRGYD
-49 VLKNYTGLKLGAN
+49 VLKNYTGMKLGAN
-62 LTIADLKAGNT
+62 LTIADLKAANT

-86 VVDGFSHAAV
+86 VADGFSHAAM
-96 VADDGTVSADASKD
+96 VADDGSINATDN
-110 EVDAAIAAGL
+110 VDAVQKVMDAGL
-120 VPTASLFAP
+120 VPFASLFAP
-129 NAWNM
+129 NTWNM

-140 TKDTWVDGENVD
+140 TKDTWVDGENID
-152 LHQKYDFESSAIGDV
+152 LHQMYDFESSAIGDV
-167 FGTDKDSKVAK
+167 FGTDTDSKVAK
-178 DPKGKNGKSLCIK
+178 DPTGKNGKSLCNK

-217 DYYSSNVKKNVV
+217 DYYSSNVKKDVV

-238 KELRN
+238 LQLRN
-243 FGVPTKAKTW
+243 FGIPTKAKTW
-253 ETFMVDLSKIDFTEA
+253 ETFVVDLSKVDLTEK
-268 FDADDMKSSNIS
+268 FNEDDLKSSDIS

-302 YQKPGYYKPRPVDEK
+302 YQKPGHFDPRPAEEK

-336 GDKVQAWNV
+336 GDKVKTWNV

-353 FYSLKSSENMGATD
+353 FYSLKSSENMVATD

-415 YINQWNEAGAK
+415 YIKQWNEADAL
-426 IEGIDVKL
+426 IEGIDAKL
-434 DVPYNSSSLTE
+434 DVPYNSSSLAET
-445 AKANIDNL
+445 KANIDNL
-453 LATLKASGLEIRLSD
+453 LATLKASGLQVRLSD
-468 MNVYLADAS
+468 MNVYLADAG
-477 GTVADQSKATFE
+477 GTIADQSKATFE
-489 DYKGMAELYA
+489 DYKGMAGLYA

-512 LYGVSFSTI
+512 LYDVSFSTI

-528 GLWNHFNRLPTY
+528 GLWSNFNRLPTY
-540 VGVVNGLQKTEINGK
+540 VGVVNGLQKTEIK
-555 KIIYIYFWDTDIR
+555 W
-568 SGAGS
+568 

>member
-24 DFDTSYPAGEKPEN
+24 DFDTSYAAGEKPEN

-49 VLKNYTGLKLGAN
+49 VLKNYTGMKLGAN
-62 LTIADLKAGNT
+62 LTIADLKAANT

-86 VVDGFSHAAV
+86 VADGFSHAAV

-110 EVDAAIAAGL
+110 AVDAAIAAGL
-120 VPTASLFAP
+120 APTASLFAP

-134 NVMKEA
+134 TVMKEA

-217 DYYSSNVKKNVV
+217 DYYSSNVKKDVV
-229 IRVKVGDKA
+229 IRVKVGDKTLQ
-238 KELRN
+238 LRN
-243 FGVPTKAKTW
+243 FGIPTKAKTW
-253 ETFMVDLSKIDFTEA
+253 ETFKVDLSKVNLTET
-268 FDADDMKSSNIS
+268 FDADALKSSNIT
-280 LVIGQGA
+280 LVIGQAA
-287 VPQQVYVDNIDIYAP
+287 VPQQVYVDNIDVYSP
-302 YQKPGYYKPRPVDEK
+302 YQKPGYYKPRPVEEK

-378 WVADVCKEIHSKKAD
+378 WVADVCKEILSKKAD
-393 AKLFYSEENL
+393 SKLFYSEENL
-403 LTDAE
+403 LTDAG

-415 YINQWNEAGAK
+415 YIKQWNEAGAK

-434 DVPYNSSSLTE
+434 DVPYSSSSLAET
-445 AKANIDNL
+445 KANIDNL
-453 LATLKASGLEIRLSD
+453 LATLKASGLQVRLSD
-468 MNVYLADAS
+468 MNVYLADAN
-477 GTVADQSKATFE
+477 GTIADQSKATFE

-512 LYGVSFSTI
+512 LYDVSFSTI

-540 VGVVNGLQKTEINGK
+540 VGVVNGLQKTEIK
-555 KIIYIYFWDTDIR
+555 W
-568 SGAGS
+568 

>member
-15 TLLLTGCVE
+15 SMLLTGCVE
-24 DFDTSYPAGEKPEN
+24 DFDTSYPAGDKPES
-38 VAMDDLTRGYE
+38 VAMADLTRGYE
-49 VLKNYTGLKLGAN
+49 VLKNYTGMKLGAN
-62 LTIADLKAGNT
+62 LTIADLKAANT

-178 DPKGKNGKSLCIK
+178 DPTGKNGKSLCIK

-229 IRVKVGDKA
+229 IRVKVGDKTLQ
-238 KELRN
+238 LRN
-243 FGVPTKAKTW
+243 FGIPTKAKTW
-253 ETFMVDLSKIDFTEA
+253 ETFKVDLSKVNLTET
-268 FDADDMKSSNIS
+268 FDADALKSSNIT

-287 VPQQVYVDNIDIYAP
+287 VPQQVYVDNIDVYSP
-302 YQKPGYYKPRPVDEK
+302 YQKPGHFDPRPADEK

-415 YINQWNEAGAK
+415 YIKQWNEAGAQ

-434 DVPYNSSSLTE
+434 DVPYNSSSVAE

-468 MNVYLADAS
+468 MNVYLADAN
-477 GTVADQSKATFE
+477 GTVADQSMATFE

-540 VGVVNGLQKTEINGK
+540 VGVVNGLQKTEIK
-555 KIIYIYFWDTDIR
+555 W
-568 SGAGS
+568 

>member
-15 TLLLTGCVE
+15 SMLLTGCVE
-24 DFDTSYPAGEKPEN
+24 DFDTSYPAGDKPES
-38 VAMDDLTRGYE
+38 VAMADLTRGYE

-129 NAWNM
+129 NAWNLT
-134 NVMKEA
+134 VMKEA
-140 TKDTWVDGENVD
+140 TKDIWVDGENVD
-152 LHQKYDFESSAIGDV
+152 LHQKFDFESSAIGDV

-178 DPKGKNGKSLCIK
+178 DPRGKNGKSLCNK

-198 FPVNLPEGASL
+198 FPVKLPEGASL

-217 DYYSSNVKKNVV
+217 DYYSSNVKKDVV
-229 IRVKVGDKA
+229 VRVKVGDKA
-238 KELRN
+238 VQVKN

-253 ETFMVDLSKIDFTEA
+253 ETIVADLSKVDLTET
-268 FDADDMKSSNIS
+268 FDADALKSSDIS

-287 VPQQVYVDNIDIYAP
+287 VPQQVYVDNIDIYSP
-302 YQKPGYYKPRPVDEK
+302 YQQPGHFDPRPADEK

-327 YVDSVMQNY
+327 YVDSVMLNY

-353 FYSLKSSENMGATD
+353 FYSLKSSENMVATD

-415 YINQWNEAGAK
+415 YINQWNEAGAQ

-453 LATLKASGLEIRLSD
+453 LATLKASGLQVRLSD

-540 VGVVNGLQKTEINGK
+540 VGVVNGLQKTEIK
-555 KIIYIYFWDTDIR
+555 W
-568 SGAGS
+568 

>member
-24 DFDTSYPAGEKPEN
+24 DFDTSYPAGEKPES

-49 VLKNYTGLKLGAN
+49 VLKNYTGMKLGAN
-62 LTIADLKAGNT
+62 LTIADLKAANT

-86 VVDGFSHAAV
+86 VADGFSHAAV

-110 EVDAAIAAGL
+110 AVDAAIAAGL

-140 TKDTWVDGENVD
+140 SKDTWVDGED
-152 LHQKYDFESSAIGDV
+152 FDYHLKYDFEGDAIGAT
-167 FGTDKDSKVAK
+167 FGTDKFSKVAN
-178 DPKGKNGKSLCIK
+178 DPAKKNGKVLLNKMGGKS
-191 KAAKFIE
+191 IE
-198 FPVNLPEGASL
+198 FPVTLDDGA
-209 STIKTISF
+209 
-217 DYYSSNVKKNVV
+217 
-229 IRVKVGDKA
+229 
-238 KELRN
+238 
-243 FGVPTKAKTW
+243 
-253 ETFMVDLSKIDFTEA
+253 DLSKIKTITFDYYTTNIKKPVSVLLKAGDKSMELKNFGLPAKSKTWESLTVDMSKVDLTEKFT
-268 FDADDMKSSNIS
+268 ADDIKLNQFS
-280 LVIGQGA
+280 LVIGQA
-287 VPQQVYVDNIDIYAP
+287 ALPQNVAIDNLDVYAP
-302 YQKPGYYKPRPVDEK
+302 YQKPGHFDPRPADEK

-327 YVDSVMQNY
+327 YVDNIMENY

-353 FYSLKSSENMGATD
+353 FYSLKSSENMVAAD

-393 AKLFYSEENL
+393 AKLFYSEENML
-403 LTDAE
+403 MDAE

-415 YINQWNEAGAK
+415 YINQWNVAGAK
-426 IEGIDVKL
+426 IEGIDAKL
-434 DVPYNSSSLTE
+434 DVPYNSSSLAET
-445 AKANIDNL
+445 KANIDNL
-453 LATLKASGLEIRLSD
+453 LATLKASGLQVRLSD
-468 MNVYLADAS
+468 MNVYLADAG
-477 GTVADQSKATFE
+477 GTIADQSKATFE

-528 GLWNHFNRLPTY
+528 GLWNKFNRLPTY
-540 VGVVNGLQKTEINGK
+540 VGVVNGLQNKSTIE
-555 KIIYIYFWDTDIR
+555 W
-568 SGAGS
+568 

>member
-15 TLLLTGCVE
+15 SMLLTGCAE
-24 DFDTSYPAGEKPEN
+24 DFDTSYAAGEKPES
-38 VAMDDLTRGYE
+38 VVMDDLTRGYE
-49 VLKNYTGLKLGAN
+49 VLKNYTGMKLGAN
-62 LTIADLKAGNT
+62 LTIADLKAANT

-86 VVDGFSHAAV
+86 VADGFSHAAV
-96 VADDGTVSADASKD
+96 VADDGTVSADGPKD
-110 EVDAAIAAGL
+110 AVDAAIAAGL

-134 NVMKEA
+134 NVMNEA
-140 TKDTWVDGENVD
+140 SKDTWVDGEVFD
-152 LHQKYDFESSAIGDV
+152 YHLKYDFEGDAIGAT
-167 FGTDKDSKVAK
+167 FGTDKYSKVAN
-178 DPKGKNGKSLCIK
+178 DPAKKNGKVLLNKMGGKS
-191 KAAKFIE
+191 IE
-198 FPVNLPEGASL
+198 FPVTLPDGA
-209 STIKTISF
+209 
-217 DYYSSNVKKNVV
+217 
-229 IRVKVGDKA
+229 
-238 KELRN
+238 
-243 FGVPTKAKTW
+243 
-253 ETFMVDLSKIDFTEA
+253 DLSKIKTITFDYYTNNIKKAVSVRLKAGDKSMELKNFGLPAKSKTWESLTIDMSKVALTETFT
-268 FDADDMKSSNIS
+268 ADDIKLNQFS
-280 LVIGQGA
+280 LVIGQA
-287 VPQQVYVDNIDIYAP
+287 AAPQNVAIDNLDVYAP
-302 YQKPGYYKPRPVDEK
+302 YQKPGHFDPRPAEEK

-353 FYSLKSSENMGATD
+353 FYTLKSSENMVADG

-378 WVADVCKEIHSKKAD
+378 WVADVCKEIHTKKAD

-403 LTDAE
+403 LMDAE

-415 YINQWNEAGAK
+415 YIKQWNEAGAQ
-426 IEGIDVKL
+426 IEGIDAKL
-434 DVPYNSSSLTE
+434 DVPYNSSSVAET
-445 AKANIDNL
+445 KANIDNL
-453 LATLKASGLEIRLSD
+453 LDMLKASGLQVRLSD

-477 GTVADQSKATFE
+477 GTIADQSKATFE
-489 DYKGMAELYA
+489 DYKGMAKLYA

-512 LYGVSFSTI
+512 LYDVSFSTI

-528 GLWNHFNRLPTY
+528 GLWNNFNRLPTY
-540 VGVVNGLQKTEINGK
+540 VGVVNGLQKTEIK
-555 KIIYIYFWDTDIR
+555 W
-568 SGAGS
+568 

>member
-24 DFDTSYPAGEKPEN
+24 DFDTSYPAGEKPES
-38 VAMDDLTRGYE
+38 VAMDDLTRGYD
-49 VLKNYTGLKLGAN
+49 VLKNYTGMKLGAN
-62 LTIADLKAGNT
+62 LTIADLKAANT

-86 VVDGFSHAAV
+86 VTDGFSHSAV

-110 EVDAAIAAGL
+110 AVDAAIAAGL

-140 TKDTWVDGENVD
+140 TKDTWVDGENID
-152 LHQKYDFESSAIGDV
+152 LHQMYDFESSDIGAV
-167 FGTDKDSKVAK
+167 FGTDTDSKVAK
-178 DPKGKNGKSLCIK
+178 DPTGKNGKSLCNK

-217 DYYSSNVKKNVV
+217 DYYSSNVKKDVV
-229 IRVKVGDKA
+229 VRVKVGDKA
-238 KELRN
+238 VQVKN

-253 ETFMVDLSKIDFTEA
+253 ETIVADLSKVDLTET
-268 FDADDMKSSNIS
+268 FDADALKSSDIS

-287 VPQQVYVDNIDIYAP
+287 VPQQVYVDNIDIYSP
-302 YQKPGYYKPRPVDEK
+302 YQQPGHFDPRPAGEK

-353 FYSLKSSENMGATD
+353 FYTLKSSENMVADG

-372 DYLDEN
+372 DYMDEN

-403 LTDAE
+403 LANAE

-415 YINQWNEAGAK
+415 YIKQWNEAGAK

-434 DVPYNSSSLTE
+434 DVPYSSSSLAETE
-445 AKANIDNL
+445 ANIDNL
-453 LATLKASGLEIRLSD
+453 LATLSAAGLQVRLSD
-468 MNVYLADAS
+468 MNVYLADAN
-477 GTVADQSKATFE
+477 GTVVDQSKATFE
-489 DYKGMAELYA
+489 DYKGMAKLYA

-512 LYGVSFSTI
+512 LYDVSFSTI

-528 GLWNHFNRLPTY
+528 GLWKSFNRLPTY
-540 VGVVNGLQKTEINGK
+540 VGVVNGLQKTEIK
-555 KIIYIYFWDTDIR
+555 W
-568 SGAGS
+568 

>member
-15 TLLLTGCVE
+15 SMLLTGCVE
-24 DFDTSYPAGEKPEN
+24 DFDTSYAAGNKPES
-38 VAMDDLTRGYE
+38 VAMADLTRGYE
-49 VLKNYTGLKLGAN
+49 VLKNYTGMKLGAN
-62 LTIADLKAGNT
+62 LTIADLKAANT

-110 EVDAAIAAGL
+110 AVDAAIAAGL

-140 TKDTWVDGENVD
+140 TKDTWVDGENID
-152 LHQKYDFESSAIGDV
+152 LHQMYDFESSAIGDV

-178 DPKGKNGKSLCIK
+178 DPTGKNGKSLCNK

-217 DYYSSNVKKNVV
+217 DYYSSNAKKDVV
-229 IRVKVGDKA
+229 IRVKVGDKVLQ
-238 KELRN
+238 LRN

-253 ETFMVDLSKIDFTEA
+253 ETFKVDLSKVDLTEK
-268 FDADDMKSSNIS
+268 FNEDDLKSSNIS

-302 YQKPGYYKPRPVDEK
+302 YQKPGHFDPRPAEEK
-317 AADVKKAMFA
+317 AVDVKKAMFA
-327 YVDSVMQNY
+327 YVDSIIDNY

-415 YINQWNEAGAK
+415 YIRQWNEAGAQ

-434 DVPYNSSSLTE
+434 DVPYNSSSVAE

-468 MNVYLADAS
+468 MNVYLADAN
-477 GTVADQSKATFE
+477 GTVADQSMTTFE

-540 VGVVNGLQKTEINGK
+540 VGVVNGLQKTEIK
-555 KIIYIYFWDTDIR
+555 W
-568 SGAGS
+568 

>member
-15 TLLLTGCVE
+15 TMLLTGCVE
-24 DFDTSYPAGEKPEN
+24 DFDTSYAAGEKPES

-49 VLKNYTGLKLGAN
+49 VLKNYTGMKLGAN
-62 LTIADLKAGNT
+62 LTIADLKAANT

-110 EVDAAIAAGL
+110 EVGAAIAAGL

-152 LHQKYDFESSAIGDV
+152 LHQKYDFESSVIGDV

-178 DPKGKNGKSLCIK
+178 DPTGKNGKSLCIK

-253 ETFMVDLSKIDFTEA
+253 ETFVVDLSKIDFTEA

-280 LVIGQGA
+280 LVIGQAA

-302 YQKPGYYKPRPVDEK
+302 YQKPGGYKPRPVEEK

-353 FYSLKSSENMGATD
+353 FYSLKSSENMVATD

-415 YINQWNEAGAK
+415 YIRQWNEAGAK
-426 IEGIDVKL
+426 IEGIDAKL
-434 DVPYNSSSLTE
+434 DVPYNSSSLAET
-445 AKANIDNL
+445 KANIDNL
-453 LATLKASGLEIRLSD
+453 LATLKASGLEVRLSD
-468 MNVYLADAS
+468 MNVYLADAN

-540 VGVVNGLQKTEINGK
+540 VGVVNGLQKTEIK
-555 KIIYIYFWDTDIR
+555 W
-568 SGAGS
+568 

>member
-49 VLKNYTGLKLGAN
+49 VLKNYTGMKLGAN

-86 VVDGFSHAAV
+86 VADGFSHAAV

-110 EVDAAIAAGL
+110 AVDAAIAAGL

-178 DPKGKNGKSLCIK
+178 DPTGKNGKSLCIK

-217 DYYSSNVKKNVV
+217 DYYSSNVKKDVV

-238 KELRN
+238 LQLRN
-243 FGVPTKAKTW
+243 FGIPTKAKTW
-253 ETFMVDLSKIDFTEA
+253 ETFKVDLSKVNLTET
-268 FDADDMKSSNIS
+268 FDADALKSSNIT
-280 LVIGQGA
+280 LVIGQAA

-302 YQKPGYYKPRPVDEK
+302 YQKPGYYKPRPVEEK

-393 AKLFYSEENL
+393 AKLFYSEENM
-403 LTDAE
+403 LTDAA

-415 YINQWNEAGAK
+415 YINQWNVAGAQ
-426 IEGIDVKL
+426 IEGIDAKL
-434 DVPYNSSSLTE
+434 DVPYNSSSLAET
-445 AKANIDNL
+445 KANIDNL
-453 LATLKASGLEIRLSD
+453 LATLKASGLQVRLSD

-477 GTVADQSKATFE
+477 GTIADQSKATFE

-540 VGVVNGLQKTEINGK
+540 VGVVNGLQKTEIK
-555 KIIYIYFWDTDIR
+555 W
-568 SGAGS
+568 

>member
-24 DFDTSYPAGEKPEN
+24 DFDTSYPAGEKPES

-49 VLKNYTGLKLGAN
+49 VLKNYTGMKLGAN
-62 LTIADLKAGNT
+62 LTIADLKAANT

-86 VVDGFSHAAV
+86 VADGFSHAAV

-110 EVDAAIAAGL
+110 AVDAAIAAGL

-134 NVMKEA
+134 NVMNEA
-140 TKDTWVDGENVD
+140 AKDTWVDGENID
-152 LHQKYDFESSAIGDV
+152 LHQMYDFESSAIGDV
-167 FGTDKDSKVAK
+167 FGTDTDSKVAK
-178 DPKGKNGKSLCIK
+178 DPTGKNGKSLCIK

-253 ETFMVDLSKIDFTEA
+253 ETFVVDLSKVDFTEA

-280 LVIGQGA
+280 LVIGQAA

-302 YQKPGYYKPRPVDEK
+302 YQKPGYYKPRPVEEK

-378 WVADVCKEIHSKKAD
+378 WVADVCKEILSKKAD

-415 YINQWNEAGAK
+415 YIKQWNEAGAK
-426 IEGIDVKL
+426 IEGIDAKL
-434 DVPYNSSSLTE
+434 DVPYNSSSVAE
-445 AKANIDNL
+445 AKANVDIL
-453 LATLKASGLEIRLSD
+453 LAKLKASGLQVRLSD
-468 MNVYLADAS
+468 MNVYLADAG

-521 NQGTTGV
+521 NQGATGV

-540 VGVVNGLQKTEINGK
+540 VGVVNGLQKTEIK
-555 KIIYIYFWDTDIR
+555 W
-568 SGAGS
+568 

>member
-49 VLKNYTGLKLGAN
+49 VLKNYTGMKLGAN
-62 LTIADLKAGNT
+62 LTIADLKAANT

-86 VVDGFSHAAV
+86 VADGFSHAAV

-110 EVDAAIAAGL
+110 AVDAAIAAGL

-129 NAWNM
+129 NTWNM

-140 TKDTWVDGENVD
+140 TKDTWVEGENLD
-152 LHQKYDFESSAIGDV
+152 FHQKYDFESSAIGDV

-178 DPKGKNGKSLCIK
+178 DPTGKNGKSLCIK

-217 DYYSSNVKKNVV
+217 DYYSSNVKKDVV

-238 KELRN
+238 LQLRN
-243 FGVPTKAKTW
+243 FGIPTKAKTW
-253 ETFMVDLSKIDFTEA
+253 ETFVVDLSKVDLTET
-268 FDADDMKSSNIS
+268 FDADALKFSNIS
-280 LVIGQGA
+280 LVIGQAA
-287 VPQQVYVDNIDIYAP
+287 VPQQVYVDNIDIYSP
-302 YQKPGYYKPRPVDEK
+302 YQKPGHFDPRPVEEK
-317 AADVKKAMFA
+317 AVDVKKAMFA
-327 YVDSVMQNY
+327 YVDNIMENY
-336 GDKVQAWNV
+336 GDKVQSWNV

-353 FYSLKSSENMGATD
+353 FYSLKSSENMVATD

-393 AKLFYSEENL
+393 AKLFYSEENM
-403 LTDAE
+403 LTDAA

-426 IEGIDVKL
+426 IEGIDAKL
-434 DVPYNSSSLTE
+434 DVPYNSSSLAET
-445 AKANIDNL
+445 KANIDNL
-453 LATLKASGLEIRLSD
+453 LATLKASGLEVRLSD

-477 GTVADQSKATFE
+477 GTIADQSKATFE

-521 NQGTTGV
+521 NQGATGV
-528 GLWNHFNRLPTY
+528 GLWSNFNRLPTY
-540 VGVVNGLQKTEINGK
+540 VGVVNGLQKKSTIE
-555 KIIYIYFWDTDIR
+555 W
-568 SGAGS
+568 

>member
-49 VLKNYTGLKLGAN
+49 VLKNYTGMKLGAN
-62 LTIADLKAGNT
+62 LTIADLKAANT

-110 EVDAAIAAGL
+110 AVDAAIAAGL

-134 NVMKEA
+134 TVMKEA

-253 ETFMVDLSKIDFTEA
+253 ETFVVDLSKVDFTEA

-280 LVIGQGA
+280 LVIGQAA

-302 YQKPGYYKPRPVDEK
+302 YQKPGYYKPRPVEEK

-415 YINQWNEAGAK
+415 YINQWNEADAK
-426 IEGIDVKL
+426 IEGIDAKL
-434 DVPYNSSSLTE
+434 DVPYNSSSVAE
-445 AKANIDNL
+445 AKANVDIL
-453 LATLKASGLEIRLSD
+453 LAKLKASGLQVRLSD
-468 MNVYLADAS
+468 MNVYLADAG

-540 VGVVNGLQKTEINGK
+540 VGVVNGLQKTEIK
-555 KIIYIYFWDTDIR
+555 W
-568 SGAGS
+568 

>member
-15 TLLLTGCVE
+15 SMLLTGCVE

-49 VLKNYTGLKLGAN
+49 VLKNYTGMKLGAN
-62 LTIADLKAGNT
+62 LTIADLKAANT

-134 NVMKEA
+134 TVMKEA

-178 DPKGKNGKSLCIK
+178 DPTGKNGKSLCIK
-191 KAAKFIE
+191 KAAKFIG

-253 ETFMVDLSKIDFTEA
+253 ETFVVDLSKVDFTEA

-280 LVIGQGA
+280 LVIGQAA

-302 YQKPGYYKPRPVDEK
+302 YQKPGYYKPRPVEEK

-327 YVDSVMQNY
+327 YVDSVIQNY

-353 FYSLKSSENMGATD
+353 FYSLKSSENMVADG

-415 YINQWNEAGAK
+415 YIKQWNEADAK
-426 IEGIDVKL
+426 IEGIDAKL
-434 DVPYNSSSLTE
+434 DVPYNSSSVAE
-445 AKANIDNL
+445 AKANVDIL
-453 LATLKASGLEIRLSD
+453 LAKLKASGLQVRLSD
-468 MNVYLADAS
+468 MNVYLADAG

-540 VGVVNGLQKTEINGK
+540 VGVVNGLQKTEIK
-555 KIIYIYFWDTDIR
+555 W
-568 SGAGS
+568 